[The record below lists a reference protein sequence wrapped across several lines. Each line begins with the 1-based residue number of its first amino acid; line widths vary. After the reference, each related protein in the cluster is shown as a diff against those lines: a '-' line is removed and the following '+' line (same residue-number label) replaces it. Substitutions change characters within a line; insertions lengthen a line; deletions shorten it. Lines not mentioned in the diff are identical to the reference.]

1 MPLYT
6 PKTSETDFRGG
17 KNILA
22 SEHFQ
27 NIEAGATLDAEAF
40 GEGYHDVG
48 KLIARNT
55 STGKFEPVA
64 DVTGDP
70 EEGTTGLE
78 GFDNFGILNV
88 DYQCDGV
95 NDVIA
100 GEVLVRA
107 SVYELKLADEVSDAF
122 KAANPMIRYVTHI

>member
-6 PKTSETDFRGG
+6 PKTSETEFSGG

-22 SEHFQ
+22 SEHLQF
-27 NIEAGATLDAEAF
+27 IEAGGTLDAKVF
-40 GEGYHDVG
+40 GAGYHDVG

-64 DVTGDP
+64 DVTGDD

-78 GFDNFGILNV
+78 DYDNFGILNV
-88 DYQCDGV
+88 DYQCDGE

-100 GEVLVRA
+100 GEIIVRG
-107 SVYELKLADEVSDAF
+107 SVYEKKLADEVSDAF
-122 KAANPMIRYVTHI
+122 KAANPMIRYVTHV